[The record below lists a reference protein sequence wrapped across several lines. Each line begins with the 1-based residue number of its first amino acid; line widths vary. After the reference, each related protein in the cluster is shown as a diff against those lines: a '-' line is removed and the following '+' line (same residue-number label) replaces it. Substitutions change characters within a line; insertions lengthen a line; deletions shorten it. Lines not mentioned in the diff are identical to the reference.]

1 MPVVI
6 VPNQEIITAG
16 SGAFKMQPLPT
27 TPLYQDMPRMGIN
40 PILYETINPAMAITV
55 QGVGGC
61 PVDKIP
67 ELITSVTLV
76 PGQGATGF
84 TGKGNNI
91 VKLVDIADK
100 AVPDIPAFNFPG
112 WSEPRMQYGSISG
125 PPSPTMTLVAPL
137 RGYYGEK
144 YFYDAEYIYA
154 SYYANSPEFQGVF
167 EESIAEGAVPEVN
180 RLTAINLLEGRK
192 FLEFSAVPEGTT
204 SITTDLFPGPAIP
217 ITLQQ
222 LAPLDEGDVLTI
234 GSDYLQGFVPEI
246 SSWVKWRPSFIEL
259 MMYHYTL
266 IVTHTCPPFVTTFS
280 GTMLV
285 NNNWTPAAN
294 RLSYYIQLQKGFLD
308 TVDGSFGAPL
318 IDEATP

>member
-6 VPNQEIITAG
+6 VPNQEIITSG
-16 SGAFKMQPLPT
+16 SGAFKMQPLPQQ
-27 TPLYQDMPRMGIN
+27 PLFQEQTRIGIN
-40 PILYETINPAMAITV
+40 PILYETINPAMSITV
-55 QGVGGC
+55 QAVGGC
-61 PVDKIP
+61 PFPKLP

-76 PGQGATGF
+76 PGQGATGY

-100 AVPDIPAFNFPG
+100 AVPDIPAFLFPG

-154 SYYANSPEFQGVF
+154 SYYAKSPEFQGVF

-192 FLEFSAVPEGTT
+192 FLEFKSVPDGTT
-204 SITTDLFPGPAIP
+204 NLTTDIFPGPAIP
-217 ITLQQ
+217 ITLEQ
-222 LAPLDEGDVLTI
+222 LAPLEEGDVLTE
-234 GSDYLQGFVPEI
+234 GSDYLASFVPEI
-246 SSWVKWRPSFIEL
+246 SSWVKWRPSFIEI

-266 IVTHTCPPFVTTFS
+266 IVTHTCPPFVTTFQ

-294 RLSYYIQLQKGFLD
+294 RLSYYINLQKGFLD
-308 TVDGSFGAPL
+308 TEDGSFRGPVEEVAP
-318 IDEATP
+318 